1 MLFSVCTPISDEF
14 ALNVPMVIGCTS
26 GFVPLMMRWSNK
38 FWQMGQLPKTPDM
51 IICIWSAACYITG
64 GVIAIVCEVSK
75 NIQYNLVYVMATLSI
90 VVGIVTLL
98 DLLVFS
104 RQ

>member
-1 MLFSVCTPISDEF
+1 
-14 ALNVPMVIGCTS
+14 
-26 GFVPLMMRWSNK
+26 
-38 FWQMGQLPKTPDM
+38 M